1 VIAVDGKA
9 LRGFGGD
16 RQPARHL
23 LAALDHAHGVVLG
36 QAGVGAKTKRN
47 PLVHQAAGPYRDHR
61 CGHSPP
67 TPCTPSMPTPYLC
80 RRRAGYLLM

>member
-47 PLVHQAAGPYRDHR
+47 PLFTRLLDRIEITDAVIH
-61 CGHSPP
+61 
-67 TPCTPSMPTPYLC
+67 
-80 RRRAGYLLM
+80 RRRPARPACPRPTCAAAARATC